1 MKKIKKFLG
10 VALLVGI
17 VGLILWAVIVYP
29 TGKTEYQAAPTVE
42 AEVEEPTNIED
53 REDVKK
59 RIELAKKQIVLEAQ
73 RADEVKRHEDEMA
86 RLESELDTVRTAQV
100 SL

>member
-1 MKKIKKFLG
+1 M
-10 VALLVGI
+10 VGI

>member
-1 MKKIKKFLG
+1 M
-10 VALLVGI
+10 VGI

-42 AEVEEPTNIED
+42 AEVEDPTNIED